1 MTTLIRSAY
10 SRRDAVRQDGHRRWL
25 RCRHRPLTITLFPE
39 TKASR
44 MKPILIL
51 LSLLMGG
58 QAITS
63 LAAYSSPKR
72 DTAHSGRKST
82 AAAKHR
88 IVFQVS
94 VDGQEQWQGV
104 LANVENLQKE
114 FGPRNTQVE
123 VVCFGKGVD
132 MLLNTDAPL
141 AERIA
146 KDHAAGVTL
155 RPVRILCAP
164 GSCRRLT
171 SSPRLPPC
179 PRASRRSFEGR
190 KQGGPTSREGRTM
203 TEQEKSE
210 EANESPA
217 VSGEG

>member
-1 MTTLIRSAY
+1 MTRYGRADTGDGSG
-10 SRRDAVRQDGHRRWL
+10 VRY
-25 RCRHRPLTITLFPE
+25 RPLAVKLFLE

-72 DTAHSGRKST
+72 DTAHAGRKST

-88 IVFQVS
+88 VVFQVN

-114 FGPRNTQVE
+114 FGLRNTQIE

-146 KDHAAGVTL
+146 KDHAAGVIFAACQNTL
-155 RPVRILCAP
+155 RA
-164 GSCRRLT
+164 
-171 SSPRLPPC
+171 
-179 PRASRRSFEGR
+179 R
-190 KQGGPTSREGRTM
+190 KL
-203 TEQEKSE
+203 
-210 EANESPA
+210 SPA
-217 VSGEG
+217 DLLPSASTVDSGVAEIVRRQEAGWAYIKGG

>member
-25 RCRHRPLTITLFPE
+25 RCRHRPLTITLFPD

-114 FGPRNTQVE
+114 FGPRNTQIE

-146 KDHAAGVTL
+146 KDHAAGVTFAACQNTL
-155 RPVRILCAP
+155 R
-164 GSCRRLT
+164 T
-171 SSPRLPPC
+171 
-179 PRASRRSFEGR
+179 R
-190 KQGGPTSREGRTM
+190 KL
-203 TEQEKSE
+203 
-210 EANESPA
+210 SPA
-217 VSGEG
+217 DLLPSASTVPSGVAEIVRRQEAGWAYIKGG

>member
-1 MTTLIRSAY
+1 
-10 SRRDAVRQDGHRRWL
+10 
-25 RCRHRPLTITLFPE
+25 
-39 TKASR
+39 

-63 LAAYSSPKR
+63 LAAYSSPRR
-72 DTAHSGRKST
+72 DTPHAGRKST
-82 AAAKHR
+82 AAKHR
-88 IVFQVS
+88 IVFRVS
-94 VDGQEQWQGV
+94 VGGQEQWQGV

-146 KDHAAGVTL
+146 KDHAAGVTFAACQNTL
-155 RPVRILCAP
+155 RA
-164 GSCRRLT
+164 
-171 SSPRLPPC
+171 
-179 PRASRRSFEGR
+179 R
-190 KQGGPTSREGRTM
+190 KP
-203 TEQEKSE
+203 
-210 EANESPA
+210 SPA
-217 VSGEG
+217 DLLPSASTVPSGIAEIVRRQEAGWAYIKGG